1 MEIFTRIYDQ
11 DLGRYVVLEIEFD
24 EHEVGTGRPSFSD
37 RFTEETVGTIAI
49 VDARAV
55 ELVLENGKKIPD
67 TAGVLKYYYPN
78 RISESDLEKIVIKF
92 LED

>member
-37 RFTEETVGTIAI
+37 RFPPRKLSG
-49 VDARAV
+49 
-55 ELVLENGKKIPD
+55 PS
-67 TAGVLKYYYPN
+67 P
-78 RISESDLEKIVIKF
+78 
-92 LED
+92 

>member
-49 VDARAV
+49 VNARAV
-55 ELVLENGKKIPD
+55 ELVLENGKRIPD
-67 TAGVLKYYYPN
+67 TAELKDYYPN